1 MKKIYLLLILSCLGF
16 YSFGQTAAS
25 YGFSAFSST
34 YSSISSTGTAIT
46 TGFINCDDCNFA
58 SISIGFSFTFCGT
71 SYTTL
76 SACTNGWLSLAN
88 SGSNVWTNA
97 NTGIASAGWLMPLWE
112 DLQSYSSIPS
122 SAYYQTT
129 GTAPNRVFT
138 FEWKDWGAY
147 TGCGSSCTGNFQVKL
162 YETSN
167 VIDFIYGSCS
177 YTSRSE
183 TIGIANSTSD
193 WQTLPDLSTSPV
205 PSSTT
210 FTTSLS
216 GEPASGQVYRWQY
229 QCSGTPTAGTVCPS
243 VDSACT
249 SSYTS
254 VLSLCGAS
262 GASGLTYQWQV
273 SSDGITYSNVSGAT
287 NATYTVTVTANV
299 WYKCTLTCTYSGLSA
314 TTPGMELFVFS
325 NPAAVTGPTV
335 ECVGQTLTLTDAT
348 TGGTWISGSTGVAT
362 VGSLSGVVTGVA
374 AGTSVITYRLR
385 AGGCIST
392 TTVSVYTAPG
402 PILGATSVCTGF
414 TTNLFNAA
422 TGGVWASSNTSVA
435 TIGSSTGLVTGVTA
449 GTTIITYT
457 LSAGCFVT
465 GTMTV
470 FQTPPPITGPTV
482 VCVGSTITESDAT
495 AGGNWSSSNIG
506 IANVTSTTGVVTGN
520 SAGTAVISYIM
531 GSGCFVTTTVL
542 VNPLPASITG
552 VPNVCQYSSMFLSS
566 TTGGG
571 TWVSSNTGVA
581 TIGSTSAIVTGVSP
595 GTSTI
600 SYILPTGCN
609 VTYIVTVNP
618 VPAAITG
625 TLQACVGN
633 DVMLY
638 DATAGGTWSASD
650 PAIGS
655 IATSGMVTGEIAGT
669 VTISYTLATGCYAT
683 TSFTVNPT
691 PNPITGLTAICLGY
705 NTTLSDTGSGI
716 WSSSNSAIAPIG
728 STTGIVFGNA
738 LGGATITYTL
748 PTGCYTTL
756 AVTVYPNPSPITGST
771 LICVGGN
778 TTLLDATA
786 GGTWTSSNTAVAPI
800 IAALGLATG
809 LTSGTTIITYT
820 LSTGCY
826 VTTTLTVSPAPT
838 AITGVASIC
847 VGATTTLSDG
857 VAGGTWT
864 SSNITIAT
872 VGSTTGVVTG
882 GAVGTAIITYSLGGS
897 CRATKVVT
905 VTAGAGPITGTFGI
919 CVGGSTTLADATA
932 GGTWSSSITAVAT
945 VVSTSGVVTGLS
957 AGTTTISYTLGT
969 GCSVTRVV
977 TVYPTPGPITG
988 TTTVCVGLTT
998 ALGNSAAGGTW
1009 ISSASGTASVG
1020 GTTGIVLG
1028 VASGSA
1034 IITYS
1039 LGGICSTTTTVSV
1052 RPNPAAITGP
1062 TSVCEGATITLAD
1075 ATAGGSWSSSTT
1087 GVNVNSST
1095 GVVTGITAGTTTI
1108 TYRLPTGC
1116 LVTTNITINPSPT
1129 PITGLTNLC
1138 TGTYDTLSNGIAG
1151 GTWTS
1156 SNIAIATVGTGTG
1169 SVYGVS
1175 AGSATITYS
1184 LAFGCNATRAI
1195 AVYPSPGPITGP
1207 TALCAGSTATL
1218 SDAVAGGTWISSNTS
1233 VATIASGS
1241 GVVTGV
1247 ALGTTIITYSIAGF
1261 CNVTSTVTISPS
1273 PTAIVG
1279 PSTICQGQTITY
1291 TDGVP
1296 GGLWYS
1302 SNLAVATA
1310 NSTSGDVTGVSAG
1323 SAIISYSLGT
1333 GCLTTKTINV
1343 SPIPGTISGVS
1354 TLCQGNTATFTDATT
1369 GGTWTSSASGTAS
1382 AGSTTGV
1389 ITGVAPGTAVISY
1402 SLGTGCAVTTT
1413 VTVLL
1418 APGPIAGTLSVCQ
1431 GLTTA
1436 LADGIP
1442 GGTWTSSNTAIGS
1455 IDAST
1460 GIATG
1465 ISAGTTIITYAIST
1479 GCNVRAT
1486 LVVNPISPI
1495 TGSTSICIGNTTTL
1509 SDATTGGTW
1518 SSSTT
1523 AVATV
1528 VSGTGVV
1535 SGVST
1540 GSTII
1545 TYILSTGCTAT
1556 TTVNVSATPTAI
1568 TGTTTMCAGLTSLL
1582 SDGVPG
1588 GTWTSSST
1596 GVATVGST
1604 TGLVTGVS
1612 AGTSIITYSLGSGCI
1627 AIKTVSV
1634 ILAPTAIGGPSALCL
1649 GTNITLTNGV
1659 AGGTWASS
1667 LPGVATIGASTGLVT
1682 AITLG
1687 TTVITY
1693 TLSSSCSTTTTVNV
1707 SLAPTVILGSPTV
1720 CTNSST
1726 TLSDAVTGGGWTS
1739 SSTAVATVGSLSGVL
1754 TGVTSGPVTITYS
1767 LGSGCSV
1774 TRVFT
1779 VIPSPNNITG
1789 PAQVCVGSTVTLNDA
1804 TAGGTWT
1811 SSVTANATITAGSGI
1826 VSGLSAGTTTITY
1839 MTSNGCY
1846 ALAPITV
1853 NPLPGPITGSTNVC
1867 VGSTTTLTESVAG
1880 TWSSSSIATA
1890 TVGGSTGVVSG
1901 ISSGLVTITFTTPFG
1916 CIATTTITVNPSPS
1930 TILGPSQVCE
1940 GALITLNDAVTGGT
1954 WSTTDLT
1961 VSVGAT
1967 TGFVT
1972 GVTAGTA
1979 LVTYKLPAGCLTT
1992 KVITINPAPGPIGG
2006 TPSAC
2011 TGGTTVVT
2019 DGTPGGVWSI
2029 SSAIA
2034 SIGAST
2040 GTITA
2045 ILAGTATISYTL
2057 GGLCSATITLT
2068 VYPTPV
2074 SIVGPGV
2081 VCENSSITLTDGT
2094 PGGLWT
2100 SGSLINATVGSTTGI
2115 VTGVLAGTA
2124 SISYSLS
2131 AGCSV
2136 NKVVTINQ
2144 SPAPI
2149 SGTTNMCVLTTS
2161 NFTDAVAGGR
2171 WVSSNIAVA
2180 TIGSGTG
2187 VVSAL
2192 IPGST
2197 IISYILPSGC
2207 QVSQTLIVNP
2217 TATPIVGNTNL
2228 CTGVNSLLTNS
2239 ISGGIWTSS
2248 NTAAATIGS
2257 TTGLAYGVAVGSSI
2271 ITYTIGAGCT
2281 TTATVNV
2288 FPSPASITGASN
2300 LCMGTTITVADGT
2313 PGGRWSSSSA
2323 MATVNSA
2330 SGLVTGV
2337 SAGTAIISYIMP
2349 SGCNATT
2356 SVTVYPVA
2364 NITGSTNLCQ
2374 GSTITL
2380 ANTVTGGTWSSLLG
2394 TASIDAV
2401 TGVVLGLS
2409 SGTTMITYTTPR
2421 GCISTLVINV
2431 NGLPGSITGPANIC
2445 VNDVTTLTSSTSG
2458 GTWAS
2463 SLPAVASI
2471 GASSGLTT
2479 GVTSGTTIITY
2490 TLATGCNISQ
2500 TLLVNPL
2507 PAAISGASNACAG
2520 TSLTLTDIT
2529 PGGTWSGGAGVLTIG
2544 ASTGIITGSVAGVAV
2559 ISYTLPTGCFTTTTL
2574 NVNPL
2579 PAPIAGAGQVCEGQ
2593 TTTLTDPSTGGLWSS
2608 PDITISIGSTTG
2620 VVSGLT
2626 PGLAHITYTM
2636 PTGCIATTTFTV
2648 IPVPRPISGSPNVC
2662 VGSTTTMY
2670 DITPGG
2676 TWASSNPS
2684 IGSIDPLTGNLGG
2697 LSSGTVLVYYTLG
2710 TGCGTVTSIII
2721 NPVSPIAGPS
2731 TVCQGQS
2738 VTLSD
2743 TTLRGTWSS
2752 SNVLIAT
2759 TTTTGD
2765 STASIRGIAVGP
2777 VVISYN
2783 LPTGCIATHP
2793 MTVIA
2798 IPPAITG
2805 PSQVCQAASITLH
2818 DIVPLG
2824 TWASGTTAI
2833 ATITTS
2839 TGVLTGVAPGTAL
2852 ISYTA
2857 LGCPVTTVI
2866 TVNPLPAPI
2875 TGSTNLCVGT
2885 TTLLTDT
2892 TALGAWSST
2901 RPASATVGAF
2911 TGLVTGVAT
2920 GTSTIIYSIL
2930 ATGCSINVP
2939 VVVNP
2944 LPGAIAGSPNLCVG
2958 STNSLTDPTPG
2969 GLWSSSRSA
2978 IASIDLFTGNITGVA
2993 AGTTMVTYTL
3003 PTGCIATKIITVN
3016 DLPPAITGPGQV
3028 CVGANIT
3035 LRNASTGGT
3044 WLSGGVIYATV
3055 GVTSG
3060 VVRGVSAGIVPIIY
3074 TSGVGCSTVAM
3085 ITVNPVPAPIT
3096 GFNQVCVGNTTSL
3109 SDATPGG
3116 VWTPTTGTIAT
3127 VDTASGVVSGLSA
3140 GIALISYELTAT
3152 GCFSTMSVYVY
3163 PNPTPITGNTNV
3175 CLGST
3180 STLHETVGGGS
3191 WYSSNPTL
3199 APIDI
3204 RTGVITGVGLCTATI
3219 NYVIGPGCSQNIDIA
3234 VVPLPNV
3241 YSISGGGNYCAGG
3254 TGVAISLT
3262 NSSTGVNYMLYRGS
3276 TAVGA
3281 FAGTGASLPL
3291 GMATVAGVYHVT
3303 ATSTLTGCSV
3313 GMTGTVSV
3321 VIDTNIVPSVGITTG
3336 VGDTVCAGTSTTFTA
3351 LPTGGGTT
3359 PLYQWKVNGT
3369 PVGTG
3374 STYTFVPADGDIIS
3388 VVMTSNAH
3396 CVLPA
3401 TATGTK
3407 RMTVPIA
3414 QTPTVFAHGEPR
3426 DTVCKGMS
3434 VAIYPSPNYGGYA
3447 PSYYWLVNSRYRGAG
3462 SPFVYIPN
3470 DHDTVTCVMTSNYP
3484 CLVVD
3489 TAVSPKLLIA
3499 VDTPLIPH
3507 VTISANP
3514 GFNVGY
3520 NTLLTLTANVV
3531 DAGLNPTYQWII
3543 NSVPIFGATNATF
3556 THSNY
3561 DSTFEDSVSVVVT
3574 SSGICPI
3581 SAHNWSYIQVSS
3593 LGVNNSALAG
3603 SSIHISPNPNK
3614 GEFTITGNT
3623 GVMMNDEVALEIT
3636 DVLGQVIYKSKIR
3649 VNAGKID
3656 ERIILGNNP
3665 ANGMYILNLRSET
3678 DNLVFHM
3685 VVEQ

>member
-16 YSFGQTAAS
+16 SSFGQTAAS
-25 YGFSAFSST
+25 YGFTAFSST
-34 YSSISSTGTAIT
+34 YTSISSTGTAIT
-46 TGFINCDDCNFA
+46 TGFINCDDCNYA

-71 SYTTL
+71 TYTTL

-88 SGSNVWTNA
+88 SASNVWTNA

-193 WQTLPDLSTSPV
+193 WQTLPDLSTSPI
-205 PSSTT
+205 PSSST

-262 GASGLTYQWQV
+262 GASGLTYQWQI
-273 SSDGITYSNVSGAT
+273 SSDNITYTNITGAT

-314 TTPGMELFVFS
+314 TTPGMELFVFT

-335 ECVGQTLTLTDAT
+335 ECVGQTLTLSDAT
-348 TGGTWISGSTGVAT
+348 TGGTWISGSTGVAS
-362 VGSLSGVVTGVA
+362 VGSLTGVVTGVA
-374 AGTSVITYRLR
+374 AGTAVITYRLR

-392 TTVSVYTAPG
+392 TTISVYTAPG
-402 PILGATSVCTGF
+402 PILGATNVCTGF

-422 TGGVWASSNTSVA
+422 TGGVWASSNTGVA
-435 TIGSSTGLVTGVTA
+435 TIGSSTGFVTGVTA

-465 GTMTV
+465 ATMTV

-495 AGGNWSSSNIG
+495 SGGNWSSSNIT

-520 SAGTAVISYIM
+520 AAGTAVISYIM
-531 GSGCFVTTTVL
+531 GTGCFVTTTVL
-542 VNPLPASITG
+542 VNPIPASISGPT
-552 VPNVCQYSSMFLSS
+552 NVCEFASMALSS
-566 TTGGG
+566 ATGLG

-581 TIGSTSAIVTGVSP
+581 TVGSTTAIVTGVSA
-595 GTSTI
+595 GTTI
-600 SYILPTGCN
+600 ITYILPTGCK

-625 TLQACVGN
+625 TVQACVGF
-633 DVMLY
+633 DALLA
-638 DATAGGTWSASD
+638 DATAGGFWSSSD

-655 IATSGMVTGEIAGT
+655 IASTGMVTGEIAGT

-705 NTTLSDTGSGI
+705 TTTLSDTGSGV
-716 WSSSNSAIAPIG
+716 WTSSNTTVAPIG
-728 STTGIVFGNA
+728 SSTGIVTGA
-738 LGGATITYTL
+738 TLGGATITYTL

-756 AVTVYPNPSPITGST
+756 GVTVYPNPSPITGST
-771 LICVGGN
+771 LICVGGS
-778 TTLLDATA
+778 TTLLDATS
-786 GGTWTSSNTAVAPI
+786 GGTWSSSNTTVAPI
-800 IAALGLATG
+800 IATLGLATG
-809 LTSGTTIITYT
+809 LSAGTTIITYT

-826 VTTTLTVSPAPT
+826 ITTTLTVSPAPT
-838 AITGVASIC
+838 AITGVASLC
-847 VGATTTLSDG
+847 VGATTTLGDA

-864 SSNITIAT
+864 SSNAT
-872 VGSTTGVVTG
+872 TASVGSTTGVVTG
-882 GAVGTAIITYSLGGS
+882 NVVGTAIITYSLGGT
-897 CRATKVVT
+897 CRATRVVT
-905 VTAGAGPITGTFGI
+905 VTAGAGPITGTLGI
-919 CVGGSTTLADATA
+919 CVGGSTILADVTT
-932 GGTWSSSITAVAT
+932 GGTWSSSITTVAT

-977 TVYPTPGPITG
+977 TVYPTPGAITG

-1009 ISSASGTASVG
+1009 VSSASGIASVG

-1052 RPNPAAITGP
+1052 RPNPVAITGP

-1087 GVNVNSST
+1087 GVSVNSST
-1095 GVVTGITAGTTTI
+1095 GAVTGITAGTTTI

-1116 LVTTNITINPSPT
+1116 LVTTNIIINPSPT
-1129 PITGLTNLC
+1129 PITGLTNIC
-1138 TGTYDTLSNGIAG
+1138 AGTYDTLSNGIAG

-1156 SNIAIATVGTGTG
+1156 SNISVATVGTGTG
-1169 SVYGVS
+1169 SVLGVA

-1302 SNLAVATA
+1302 SNVAVATA
-1310 NSTSGDVTGVSAG
+1310 NSTSGNVTGISSG

-1343 SPIPGTISGVS
+1343 SPIPGIISGVA
-1354 TLCQGNTATFTDATT
+1354 TLCQGSTATFTDATA

-1442 GGTWTSSNTAIGS
+1442 GGTWTSSNTAIGT

-1486 LVVNPISPI
+1486 LLVNPISPI

-1509 SDATTGGTW
+1509 ADATTGGTW
-1518 SSSTT
+1518 SSSST

-1528 VSGTGVV
+1528 IAGTGVV
-1535 SGVST
+1535 TGVAT

-1545 TYILSTGCTAT
+1545 TYILSTGCSAT

-1568 TGTTTMCAGLTSLL
+1568 TGTTSMCAGSTSLL

-1588 GTWTSSST
+1588 GIWTSSAT

-1604 TGLVTGVS
+1604 TGLVSGVA

-1627 AIKTVSV
+1627 ASKTVSV
-1634 ILAPTAIGGPSALCL
+1634 ITTPTAIGGPSALCL

-1659 AGGTWASS
+1659 AGGTWVSS
-1667 LPGVATIGASTGLVT
+1667 LPGVATIGATSGLVT
-1682 AITLG
+1682 AISLG

-1693 TLSSSCSTTTTVNV
+1693 TLSSGCSTTTTVNV
-1707 SLAPTVILGSPTV
+1707 SLAPTAILGSPTV

-1726 TLSDAVTGGGWTS
+1726 TLTDAVTGGGWIS

-1789 PAQVCVGSTVTLNDA
+1789 PAQVCVGNTITLSDVT
-1804 TAGGTWT
+1804 TGGTWT
-1811 SSVTANATITAGSGI
+1811 SSSTTNATITAGSGI
-1826 VSGLSAGTTTITY
+1826 VSGIAAGTTTITY
-1839 MTSNGCY
+1839 MTSNGCF

-1853 NPLPGPITGSTNVC
+1853 NPLPAPITGPSSVC
-1867 VGSTTTLTESVAG
+1867 TGSTITLADASIG
-1880 TWSSSSIATA
+1880 TWSSSSIAMA
-1890 TVGGSTGVVSG
+1890 TVGGTTGVVSG
-1901 ISSGLVTITFTTPFG
+1901 ISSGIVNIIFTTASG
-1916 CIATTTITVNPSPS
+1916 CIATASITVNPSPS
-1930 TILGPSQVCE
+1930 AIVGPSQVCE
-1940 GALITLNDAVTGGT
+1940 GSLITLNDGVAGGT
-1954 WSTTDLT
+1954 WSSSDAT
-1961 VSVGAT
+1961 VSVGST

-1972 GVTAGTA
+1972 GVAAGTA
-1979 LVTYKLPAGCLTT
+1979 LVTYKLPAGCFTT
-1992 KVITINPAPGPIGG
+1992 KVITVNPSPGPIGG

-2019 DGTPGGVWSI
+2019 DVTPGGVWSI

-2034 SIGAST
+2034 SIGASS

-2057 GGLCSATITLT
+2057 GGVCSATITLT

-2074 SIVGPGV
+2074 AIGGPGI
-2081 VCENSSITLTDGT
+2081 VCEGSNITLTDGT

-2100 SGSLINATVGSTTGI
+2100 SGSLVNAIVGSTTGI
-2115 VTGVLAGTA
+2115 VTGVSAGTA

-2136 NKVVTINQ
+2136 NKIVTINQ

-2149 SGTTNMCVLTTS
+2149 SGTSNMCVLTTS

-2171 WVSSNIAVA
+2171 WVSTNTAVA

-2187 VVSAL
+2187 LVSAL
-2192 IPGST
+2192 IPGSA

-2239 ISGGIWTSS
+2239 ISGGVWTSS
-2248 NTAAATIGS
+2248 NTAVATIGTS
-2257 TTGLAYGVAVGSSI
+2257 GLAFGVAVGTSM
-2271 ITYTIGAGCT
+2271 ITYTIGAGCIT
-2281 TTATVNV
+2281 STMVTV
-2288 FPSPASITGASN
+2288 FPSPAAITGAAN

-2313 PGGRWSSSSA
+2313 PGGRWASSSA
-2323 MATVNSA
+2323 SASVNST
-2330 SGLVTGV
+2330 SGLVNGV

-2380 ANTVTGGTWSSLLG
+2380 ANTVAGGTWSSLLG
-2394 TASIDAV
+2394 TASIDLV
-2401 TGVVLGLS
+2401 TGVVTGLS
-2409 SGTTMITYTTPR
+2409 AGTTMITYTTPR
-2421 GCISTLVINV
+2421 GCISTFVINV
-2431 NGLPGSITGPANIC
+2431 NALPGSISGPANLC
-2445 VNDVTTLTSSTSG
+2445 VADVTTLTSATSG

-2463 SLPAVASI
+2463 SFPGIASI

-2479 GVTSGTTIITY
+2479 GIALGTTIITY

-2500 TLLVNPL
+2500 TMLVNPL
-2507 PAAISGASNACAG
+2507 PAPISGSTNSCAG
-2520 TSLTLTDIT
+2520 TTITLSDIT

-2544 ASTGIITGSVAGVAV
+2544 ATTGIITGSVSGVAV
-2559 ISYTLPTGCFTTTTL
+2559 ISYTLPTGCAVTTTL

-2579 PAPIAGAGQVCEGQ
+2579 PSPIAGASQVCEGQ
-2593 TTTLTDPSTGGLWSS
+2593 FTTLSDPSTGGLWSS
-2608 PDITISIGSTTG
+2608 PDITVSIGSTSG
-2620 VVSGLT
+2620 VVAGLT
-2626 PGLAHITYTM
+2626 PGLAHITYTL
-2636 PTGCIATTTFTV
+2636 PTGCITTTTFTV

-2662 VGSTTTMY
+2662 VGFTTTMF
-2670 DITPGG
+2670 DATPGG
-2676 TWASSNPS
+2676 TWTSGNPS
-2684 IGSIDPLTGNLGG
+2684 VGSIDPLTGNLGG
-2697 LSSGTVLVYYTLG
+2697 LASGTILVSYTLG
-2710 TGCGTVTSIII
+2710 TGCGTVTSIIV

-2731 TVCQGQS
+2731 TVCQGQT

-2752 SNVLIAT
+2752 SNILVAT
-2759 TTTTGD
+2759 ATTTGD
-2765 STASIRGIAVGP
+2765 STASIRGVTVGS

-2798 IPPAITG
+2798 IPPPITG
-2805 PSQVCQAASITLH
+2805 PSQVCQLSTITLR
-2818 DIVPLG
+2818 DIVPFG
-2824 TWASGTTAI
+2824 TWASGSTAI
-2833 ATITTS
+2833 ATIIPT
-2839 TGVLTGVAPGTAL
+2839 TGVLTGVTPGTAI

-2857 LGCPVTTVI
+2857 SGCPVTTVI

-2875 TGSTNLCVGT
+2875 TGSTNVCVGS
-2885 TTLLTDT
+2885 TTLLSDATP
-2892 TALGAWSST
+2892 LGAWSSS
-2901 RPASATVGAF
+2901 RPATATVGPF
-2911 TGLVTGVAT
+2911 TGLVTGVTT
-2920 GTSTIIYSIL
+2920 GSATIIYSIL

-2939 VVVNP
+2939 VIVNP
-2944 LPGAIAGSPNLCVG
+2944 LPDPIVGSPNLCVG

-2969 GLWSSSRSA
+2969 GLWTSSSPL
-2978 IASIDLFTGNITGVA
+2978 IASIDLFSGNITGVA
-2993 AGTTMVTYTL
+2993 AGTTTVTYQL
-3003 PTGCIATKIITVN
+3003 STGCIATKIITVN
-3016 DLPPAITGPGQV
+3016 NLPPAITGPSQV

-3035 LRNASTGGT
+3035 LSNASVGGT
-3044 WLSGGVIYATV
+3044 WLSGGTLYATV
-3055 GVTSG
+3055 GATTG
-3060 VVRGVSAGIVPIIY
+3060 VVRGVSAGVVPIIY
-3074 TSGVGCSTVAM
+3074 TSGVGCTTVAL
-3085 ITVNPVPAPIT
+3085 ITVNPVPLPIT
-3096 GFNQVCVGNTTSL
+3096 GFNQVCVDNTTSL

-3116 VWTPTTGTIAT
+3116 VWTPTTGSIAT
-3127 VDTASGVVSGLSA
+3127 VDTASGVVTGVSG
-3140 GIALISYELTAT
+3140 GMALISYKLTST
-3152 GCFSTMSVYVY
+3152 GCFTTMSVYVY
-3163 PNPTPITGNTNV
+3163 PNPTPITGNPIV

-3180 STLHETVGGGS
+3180 STLRNTVPGGS
-3191 WYSSNPTL
+3191 WYSSNTTL
-3199 APIDI
+3199 APIDV
-3204 RTGVITGVGLCTATI
+3204 RTGVVTGVGLCTATI
-3219 NYVIGPGCSQNIDIA
+3219 IYVIGPGCTQAIDIM

-3241 YSISGGGNYCAGG
+3241 YSITGGGNYCAGG

-3281 FAGTGASLPL
+3281 FAGTGSALPL
-3291 GMATVAGVYHVT
+3291 GMSTVAGVYHVT
-3303 ATSTLTGCSV
+3303 ATSTITGCSV
-3313 GMTGTVSV
+3313 GMTGTVNV
-3321 VIDTNIVPSVGITTG
+3321 IIDTNIVPSVGITTG

-3374 STYTFVPADGDIIS
+3374 TSYTFVPADRDVIS

-3407 RMTVPIA
+3407 TMTVPIA
-3414 QTPTVFAHGEPR
+3414 QTPTVYVHGNPS

-3447 PSYYWLVNSRYRGAG
+3447 PSYYWMVNSRYRGAG

-3470 DHDTVTCVMTSNYP
+3470 NHDTVTCVMTSNYP

-3489 TAVSPKLLIA
+3489 TALSPKLLLE

-3514 GFNVGY
+3514 GFTVGY
-3520 NTLLTLTANVV
+3520 HTLLTLTANVI
-3531 DAGLNPTYQWII
+3531 DGGLNPTYQWII
-3543 NSVPIFGATNATF
+3543 NSVPVIGATNATF
-3556 THSNY
+3556 THSGY

-3581 SAHNWSYIQVSS
+3581 SAHNWSYVQVSS

-3603 SSIHISPNPNK
+3603 SSIHISPNPNR

-3636 DVLGQVIYKSKIR
+3636 NVLGQVIYKSKIR